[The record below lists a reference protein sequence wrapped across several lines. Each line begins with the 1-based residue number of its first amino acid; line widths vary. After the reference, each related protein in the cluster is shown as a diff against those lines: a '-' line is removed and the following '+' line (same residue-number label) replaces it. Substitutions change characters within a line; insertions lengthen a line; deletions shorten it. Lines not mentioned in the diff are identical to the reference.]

1 MGKHYFLRGEF
12 MKMESGFSKICL
24 FAVGAQMLSANQ
36 ALAAAQGNDAALSI
50 WGSVLAKGVLHD
62 SARGNTPDF
71 LPGEFNLGTK
81 VSKGIGSA
89 TGKVWYSPVVSP
101 TATVPKNF
109 WVKQMNAA
117 LTFSNGIVFGLGRF
131 DSTVKDLHVDAAKV
145 AWSTKGTGTD
155 AMDMAFYYGNTFE
168 GSANFG
174 GLSPSTQWRAYG
186 LAANTRDGN
195 WIAELRVGFEPH
207 RAALAGADVWAAQ
220 EWQYGKMGFG
230 YDITNI
236 GAKIYGEFESLG
248 GARKI
253 ATGGANHVA
262 VTGEKISLAS
272 EMSTEM
278 GGVEFWA
285 DSRFLGVSSIFAPE
299 DRFTVGTLLEYRE
312 KKMGGIA
319 QPSDTKWV
327 AKGGYHTGQLA
338 AWLEL
343 ETHLSSSKSFSNSK
357 GEMGR
362 VSELL
367 AINMEYVF

>member
-1 MGKHYFLRGEF
+1 

-24 FAVGAQMLSANQ
+24 FAMGGQMLIAAH
-36 ALAAAQGNDAALSI
+36 ALATTQGNDATLSV

-62 SARGNTPDF
+62 STRGNTPDF

-109 WVKQMNAA
+109 WVKQINAA
-117 LTFSNGIVFGLGRF
+117 LTFSNGIVFGIGRF
-131 DSTVKDLHVDAAKV
+131 DSTVKDLHIDAAKV
-145 AWSTKGTGTD
+145 AWSTKGAGTD
-155 AMDMAFYYGNTFE
+155 AMDVAFYYGNTFE

-174 GLSPSTQWRAYG
+174 GVGTSTQWRAYG
-186 LAANTRDGN
+186 LAANTRDAN
-195 WIAELRVGFEPH
+195 WIAELKLGFEPN
-207 RAALAGADVWAAQ
+207 RAALAGTDIWAAQ

-230 YDITNI
+230 YDMLQI
-236 GAKIYGEFESLG
+236 GVKFYGEFESLG

-253 ATGGANHVA
+253 KPGIGTHVA
-262 VTGEKISLAS
+262 VTGEKMSLPS

-278 GGVEFWA
+278 GGAEFWA
-285 DSRFLGVSSIFAPE
+285 DSRFLGVASIFAPE

-312 KKMGGIA
+312 KKVGAIA

-343 ETHLSSSKSFSNSK
+343 ETHFSSAKSFSSSK

-362 VSELL
+362 VSDLL
-367 AINMEYVF
+367 AINMEYIF